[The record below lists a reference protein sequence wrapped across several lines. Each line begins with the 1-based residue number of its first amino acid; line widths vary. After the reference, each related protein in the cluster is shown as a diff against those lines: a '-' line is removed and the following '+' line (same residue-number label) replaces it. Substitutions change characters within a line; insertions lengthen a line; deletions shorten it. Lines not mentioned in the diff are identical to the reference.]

1 VTPDLVVDIGRRAL
15 EMTLLLSSPM
25 LVASLVVGLI
35 ISIFQAA
42 TQINEVTL
50 TFVPKILVVFLALV
64 LFLPWMLR
72 LMIGYTTNLFLN
84 IPLYIH

>member
-1 VTPDLVVDIGRRAL
+1 MTPDLAIDLGRRTL
-15 EMTLLLSSPM
+15 EVALLLSAPM
-25 LVASLVVGLI
+25 LVSSLVVGLL

-64 LFLPWMLR
+64 FFLPWMLR
-72 LMIGYTTNLFLN
+72 LMIGFTTDLFVN
-84 IPLYIH
+84 IPGYIH